1 MAKSDV
7 CRLCLCKSEDT
18 AWDKDEKSQL
28 VIQIKEIFGFEV
40 SLSPFLRDF
49 SGKMLIIIDR

>member
-1 MAKSDV
+1 MAKTDV

-28 VIQIKEIFGFEV
+28 FVQIKEIFGFEV
-40 SLSPFLRDF
+40 SSIPLEYLSFF
-49 SGKMLIIIDR
+49 IKKY